1 MREELIKLLIDVNFI
16 ENEELNLRSDNVRN
30 REDAIPMVKEFDKTL
45 KWSNKEILN
54 FGYKQGLLF

>member
-16 ENEELNLRSDNVRN
+16 ENKELNLRSDNVRN

-45 KWSNKEILN
+45 K
-54 FGYKQGLLF
+54 